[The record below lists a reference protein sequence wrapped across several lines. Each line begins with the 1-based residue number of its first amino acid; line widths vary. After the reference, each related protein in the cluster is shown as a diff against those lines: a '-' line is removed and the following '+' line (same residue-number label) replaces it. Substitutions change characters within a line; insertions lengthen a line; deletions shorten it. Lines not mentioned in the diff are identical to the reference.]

1 MFGIFCDKHS
11 IFSHYLQARKY
22 DGSMS
27 GEIKLYL
34 NFIRSFCPEISE
46 QELFTFSTFLGEKK
60 FGKKDI
66 IFSAGQVQKEIGFI
80 SNGLVRSFVIDKNDN
95 ERTIRFHVENAFVTH
110 YVAFITQQPSKYT
123 YVCLEPTTIVTLS
136 YDNMHLAY
144 NILPSIQKYGRI
156 MAEEILKMQ
165 QYRIESFLF
174 LTAEERYLDFTRQN
188 PDLFNRVSLSHLSS
202 YLGIERQTLTRI
214 RQKLAG
220 K

>member
-1 MFGIFCDKHS
+1 MEKV
-11 IFSHYLQARKY
+11 LTN
-22 DGSMS
+22 
-27 GEIKLYL
+27 EINQYL
-34 NFIRSFCPEISE
+34 NFIKSFCPEIPE
-46 QELFTFSTFLGEKK
+46 QELYTFSTFLVEKK
-60 FGKKDI
+60 FNKKDI

-80 SNGLVRSFVIDKNDN
+80 TAGLVRSFFIDKNGN
-95 ERTIRFHVENAFVTH
+95 EKTVRFHFENTFVTH
-110 YVAFITQQPSKYT
+110 YVAFITQQRSKYT
-123 YVCLEPTTIVTLS
+123 YICLEPTTVVMLS
-136 YDNMHLAY
+136 YDDMHRAY
-144 NILPSIQKYGRI
+144 NTLPSIQKYGRM

-174 LTAEERYLDFTRQN
+174 LTAEERYLDFTKQY

>member
-1 MFGIFCDKHS
+1 
-11 IFSHYLQARKY
+11 
-22 DGSMS
+22 MS
-27 GEIKLYL
+27 NEIQLYL
-34 NFIRSFCPEISE
+34 NSIKSYCPDIPE
-46 QELFTFSTFLGEKK
+46 QELYTFSTFLVEKK
-60 FGKKDI
+60 FNKNDI
-66 IFSAGQVQKEIGFI
+66 IFLTGQVQKEIGFI
-80 SNGLVRSFVIDKNDN
+80 TNGLVRSFFIDKNGN
-95 ERTIRFHVENAFVTH
+95 EKTIRFHFENAYVTN

-123 YVCLEPTTIVTLS
+123 YICLEPTIIVTLS

-144 NILPSIQKYGRI
+144 RTLPSIQKYGRI

-174 LTAEERYLDFTRQN
+174 LTATERYLDFTKQN
-188 PDLFNRVSLSHLSS
+188 SDLFNRVSLSHLSS

>member
-1 MFGIFCDKHS
+1 MQKRSSQAKNTENKMSNEINR
-11 IFSHYLQARKY
+11 YL
-22 DGSMS
+22 SF
-27 GEIKLYL
+27 IK
-34 NFIRSFCPEISE
+34 SFCPEISK
-46 QELFTFSTFLGEKK
+46 QELYTFSTFLVEKK
-60 FGKKDI
+60 FNKKDI
-66 IFSAGQVQKEIGFI
+66 IFSTEQVQKEIGFI
-80 SNGLVRSFVIDKNDN
+80 TNGLVRSFFIDKKGN
-95 ERTIRFHVENAFVTH
+95 EITIRFHFENAFVTH

-123 YVCLEPTTIVTLS
+123 YVCLEPTSIVTLS

-144 NILPSIQKYGRI
+144 NTLPSIQKYGRM

-174 LTAEERYLDFTRQN
+174 LTAEERYLDFTKQN

-214 RQKLAG
+214 RQKLAR